1 MQTFYDRLDT
11 WMIGA
16 QNIINQYFT
25 KQYPRL
31 DVPQLSMMEGKR
43 YIRIVNTSYGQRSVH
58 AFIDKDTG
66 DVLKPA
72 GWKAPAKHRRG
83 NIFDDQNGLGQ
94 MGPYGP
100 AYLR

>member
-16 QNIINQYFT
+16 QDIIDQYFN
-25 KQYPRL
+25 KQYTKL

-43 YIRIVNTSYGQRSVH
+43 YIRIVKITYGQSSAH

>member
-11 WMIGA
+11 WLIGA
-16 QNIINQYFT
+16 QNIINQYSA
-25 KQYPRL
+25 KQYPTL
-31 DVPQLSMMEGKR
+31 EVPQLSMTEGKR
-43 YIRIVNTSYGQRSVH
+43 YVRILRTNYGQSSAH

-72 GWKAPAKHRRG
+72 GAKTPAKHRRG
-83 NIFDDQNGLGQ
+83 NVFDDQNGLGQ